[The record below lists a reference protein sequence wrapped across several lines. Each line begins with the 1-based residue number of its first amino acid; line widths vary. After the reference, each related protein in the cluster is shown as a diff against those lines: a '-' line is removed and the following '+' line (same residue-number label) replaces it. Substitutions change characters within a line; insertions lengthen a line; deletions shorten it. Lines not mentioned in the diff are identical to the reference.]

1 MGCKDCS
8 AVNELI
14 IDERNGLLTEPTP
27 EAMAEAIKRLALDR
41 NLRLRLGTQARYDMK
56 KYSAENV
63 WKIWDELV
71 NYVTARN

>member
-56 KYSAENV
+56 NILQKCVE
-63 WKIWDELV
+63 IWDELV